1 MKANTDTFAKPPKL
15 RMLPQ
20 QRRATAALTGI
31 YATRILGLFLLL
43 PVLDLYVRS
52 LPGGS
57 QRLAGFAVGAY
68 ALAQGF
74 LLIPAGHLSDRIGRK
89 PVIAGGLL
97 LFIAGSL
104 FGMFTHTVT
113 GVIIARLLQ
122 GTGAISSAVTALVA
136 DVTRPEV
143 RTRAMAVI
151 GISIGLCFILSLLVG
166 PALDGAFGVSGIF
179 ACMALLGLGSLA
191 ALACVPRTGA
201 PQAARGSA
209 LTASLWRA
217 PLLLTYIGIFSVH
230 FSLTSTFVAVPQIL
244 NDTLHLDVAT
254 HWKVYAT
261 VFLISLLITV
271 PLLRLFEK
279 SVAPRRITQAAVAL
293 LCAALAWLALGGDS
307 AWGIRAGMALFFGA
321 FNFLE
326 AQLPSRLSLV
336 AEASSRGTAMGIFAT
351 SQFLGAGVGGML
363 AGQMLG
369 ARLPM
374 AGVFG
379 AAAVVVALWLACLLL
394 LHERDA

>member
-1 MKANTDTFAKPPKL
+1 
-15 RMLPQ
+15 MLPQ
-20 QRRATAALTGI
+20 ERRATGALTGI

-68 ALAQGF
+68 ALAQGL

-89 PVIAGGLL
+89 PVIAGGIV

-104 FGMFTHTVT
+104 VGMFTHSVA
-113 GVIIARLLQ
+113 GVILARLLQ

-143 RTRAMAVI
+143 RTRAMAII
-151 GISIGLCFILSLLVG
+151 GISIGACFIISLLAG
-166 PALDGAFGVSGIF
+166 PALDGAFGVNGIF
-179 ACMALLGLGSLA
+179 ACMALLGVGSLV
-191 ALACVPRTGA
+191 ALSLVPRPQAA
-201 PQAARGSA
+201 PAARGSVLRPA
-209 LTASLWRA
+209 LWRV

-230 FSLTSTFVAVPQIL
+230 FSLTCAFVAVPQIL
-244 NDTLHLDVAT
+244 HDTLHLDLSI

-279 SVAPRRITQAAVAL
+279 SDAPGRITQAAVAL
-293 LCAALAWLALGGDS
+293 LCASLIWLALGGS
-307 AWGIRAGMALFFGA
+307 TAWGIRAGMAMFFGA

-326 AQLPSRLSLV
+326 AQLPARLSLV
-336 AEASSRGTAMGIFAT
+336 VEASSRGTAMGIFAT

-369 ARLPM
+369 AHLPLGYVFAAG
-374 AGVFG
+374 AGVT
-379 AAAVVVALWLACLLL
+379 AIWLACQLFLG
-394 LHERDA
+394 ERSG